1 MILLGNRV
9 VLVLEIVRFV
19 MKLLKDRFVFVLG
32 AK

>member
-9 VLVLEIVRFV
+9 VLVLGIVHFV
-19 MKLLKDRFVFVLG
+19 MKLLKDRFVFVWY